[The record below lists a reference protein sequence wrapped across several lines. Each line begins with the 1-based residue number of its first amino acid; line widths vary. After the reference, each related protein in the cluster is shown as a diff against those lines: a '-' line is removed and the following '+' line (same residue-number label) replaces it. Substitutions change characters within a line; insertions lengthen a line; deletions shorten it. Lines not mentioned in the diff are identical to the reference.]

1 MQPLLTCSWTHSRS
15 RFFFFSLTA
24 GSTCFGGGGGV
35 GRACSSTIDED
46 LLGMV
51 ADLAIGVFFVL
62 FFFFFNFSW
71 KPKRSASREEL
82 WVLSLLFPG
91 SHRVGSLASP

>member
-1 MQPLLTCSWTHSRS
+1 V
-15 RFFFFSLTA
+15 
-24 GSTCFGGGGGV
+24 STCIGGGGGV

-62 FFFFFNFSW
+62 FFFF
-71 KPKRSASREEL
+71 
-82 WVLSLLFPG
+82 
-91 SHRVGSLASP
+91 